1 MAHFQSSEFQRFGDY
16 ILLDRINVGGM
27 AEVFRGKQI
36 GVEGFARLV
45 ALKRILPNIS
55 ADQDFIDMFIDE
67 AKLAVQMRHANIV
80 QIYDLGHTDGS
91 YYIAM
96 EYIAGVDLRT
106 VWDRARRRNRLLP
119 IAMSAYI
126 MQKVAE
132 GLDFAHRKKDD
143 RGNDIGLVHRD
154 ISPQNVL
161 ISFEGEVKVVDFG
174 IAKAKNKVSKTQ
186 AGTLKGK
193 FGYMSPE
200 QVRGIELDNRSDIF
214 AVGACLYELIVGERL
229 FLGESDFSTLEK
241 VRNVEMVP
249 PSQLNKGLSPQIERV
264 VMKALQK
271 NRDDRYRY
279 TSEVS
284 EDLQR
289 YLFESNQPFQR
300 TDLARYMKQHFKP
313 EIDKEYERLE
323 RYRDVSLANVA
334 PPPPQQ
340 PEQQDFEITVD
351 EPDAEAAMPAAGMPQ
366 AAMPA
371 AGMPQAAMSAT
382 GMPQAAMPV
391 AGMPQAAM
399 PVAGMPQ
406 AAMPAAGAP
415 LAPPSP
421 ATLPPPPSNTL
432 PGWAKGLIATLSVMV
447 LLAVGAVVWAVVLRE
462 PLKPAVVQSGSLT
475 IDVEPADAE
484 IWINSKQ
491 VATQSPFATDL
502 PVQTHVLEIRKQ
514 GYKRILRPIKIEA
527 GQQRVE
533 SIKLEPNIVQ
543 ASILIRSKPPGID
556 IFVDGKQTGLQTPA
570 TVTKLGI
577 GSRNIVLK
585 RDGNEVYQTQ
595 VELKTGKV
603 EAIDVDL
610 TTLPVRLKV
619 TAGRSGAKV
628 FVGGKEVGVAPLELT
643 EQKPGETVVKII
655 ADKCDPYLEKVTL
668 IAGAKHSVSAP
679 LVCEGGAPDD
689 VAKNIG
695 RVSITATLIADVF
708 FGAEK
713 IGRTPLLGFATK
725 PGEHNVKL
733 VPLSG
738 DKAPFSRKIRVKA
751 GKTVSFSHSF

>member
-1 MAHFQSSEFQRFGDY
+1 M
-16 ILLDRINVGGM
+16 DRINVGGM
-27 AEVFRGKQI
+27 AEVFRGKQV

-80 QIYDLGHTDGS
+80 QIYDLGQAEGS

-154 ISPQNVL
+154 VSPQNVL

-214 AVGACLYELIVGERL
+214 AVGAVLYELIVGERL

-249 PSQLNKGLSPQIERV
+249 PSQLNKSLSPQIERI
-264 VMKALQK
+264 VMKTLQK
-271 NRDDRYRY
+271 SRDDRYRH

-334 PPPPQQ
+334 APPSQVSNQ
-340 PEQQDFEITVD
+340 SQDIEITVD
-351 EPDAEAAMPAAGMPQ
+351 EPEPVPAMPAAAMPTPTAAMPAPTPV
-366 AAMPA
+366 MPA
-371 AGMPQAAMSAT
+371 NAVSMTPVQTTPSQT
-382 GMPQAAMPV
+382 G
-391 AGMPQAAM
+391 
-399 PVAGMPQ
+399 
-406 AAMPAAGAP
+406 
-415 LAPPSP
+415 
-421 ATLPPPPSNTL
+421 L
-432 PGWAKGLIATLSVMV
+432 PGWAKGLIATLSILVV
-447 LLAVGAVVWAVVLRE
+447 LAVGIVVWAVVFRA
-462 PLKPAVVQSGSLT
+462 PGGPAQGQSGSLT
-475 IDVEPADAE
+475 LDIIPADAE
-484 IWINSKQ
+484 IWLNSKQ
-491 VATQSPFATDL
+491 VASTSPFATDL
-502 PVQTHVLEIRKQ
+502 AAKTHVLEIRKE
-514 GYKRILRPIKIEA
+514 GFKRILRPIKITA
-527 GQQRVE
+527 GQNRVE
-533 SIKLEPNIVQ
+533 TIKLE
-543 ASILIRSKPPGID
+543 SIEVKSSLMVRSKPPGVSIW
-556 IFVDGKQTGLQTPA
+556 IDGKDSGFETPA
-570 TVTKLGI
+570 TVTKLASGARSLELRRA
-577 GSRNIVLK
+577 GVSVYKAQVVLK
-585 RDGNEVYQTQ
+585 AGE
-595 VELKTGKV
+595 V
-603 EAIDVDL
+603 EAMEIDL
-610 TTLPVRLKV
+610 TRLPTILKV
-619 TAGRSGAKV
+619 KSSRSGAKV
-628 FVGGKEVGVAPLELT
+628 LINGRSMGVTPLELN
-643 EQKPGETVVKII
+643 QLKPGNFKVQVVLE
-655 ADKCDPYLEKVTL
+655 KCDPFVEQVKLEAAMTKVVQATMQCL
-668 IAGAKHSVSAP
+668 G
-679 LVCEGGAPDD
+679 GGADD
-689 VAKNIG
+689 VKNGIG
-695 RVSITATLIADVF
+695 RLNVTATIMADVF
-708 FGAEK
+708 VDGK
-713 IGRTPLLGFATK
+713 KLGRTPVLGLSLAA
-725 PGEHNVKL
+725 GQHSLKL
-733 VPLSG
+733 VPLAG
-738 DKAPFSRKIRVKA
+738 DKPPYEK
-751 GKTVSFSHSF
+751 SFETKPGRTLSISHSF

>member
-1 MAHFQSSEFQRFGDY
+1 
-16 ILLDRINVGGM
+16 M

-249 PSQLNKGLSPQIERV
+249 PSQLNKSLSPQIERI
-264 VMKALQK
+264 VMKTLQK

-340 PEQQDFEITVD
+340 PAQADFEITVD
-351 EPDAEAAMPAAGMPQ
+351 DPEAEAAMPAPGMPQ

-371 AGMPQAAMSAT
+371 P
-382 GMPQAAMPV
+382 
-391 AGMPQAAM
+391 
-399 PVAGMPQ
+399 GMPQ
-406 AAMPAAGAP
+406 AAMPAPGMPQAAMPAP
-415 LAPPSP
+415 GMPQAAMPAPGMPVATLTP
-421 ATLPPPPSNTL
+421 ATPPPASGSL
-432 PGWAKGLIATLSVMV
+432 PGWAKGLIAVLSLMV

-462 PLKPAVVQSGSLT
+462 PAQSAVAQSGSLT
-475 IDVEPADAE
+475 VDVEPADAE
-484 IWINSKQ
+484 IWINSKK

-502 PVQTHVLEIRKQ
+502 SAQTHVLEIRKE
-514 GYKRILRPIKIEA
+514 GYKRILRPIKIEP

-533 SIKLEPNIVQ
+533 TIKLEATSVQ
-543 ASILIRSKPPGID
+543 ASIVLRSEPSGVD
-556 IFVDGKQTGLQTPA
+556 IFIDGKQTGLQTPA
-570 TVTKLGI
+570 TVTKLAA
-577 GSRNIVLK
+577 GSKTLVLK
-585 RDGNEVYQTQ
+585 RDGKEVYKAQ
-595 VELKTGKV
+595 VELKAGEV

-610 TTLPVRLKV
+610 NKLPVRLKL

-628 FVGGKEVGVAPLELT
+628 FLGGKEVGTAPLELT
-643 EQKPGETVVKII
+643 NQKPGEVLVKVT
-655 ADKCDPYLEKVTL
+655 ADKCEPYLEKVTL
-668 IAGAKHSVSAP
+668 VAGARHSVSAP

-689 VAKNIG
+689 AAKNIG
-695 RVSITATLIADVF
+695 RVSITATVIADVF
-708 FGAEK
+708 FGGQK
-713 IGRTPLLGFATK
+713 SGRTPLLGFALK
-725 PGEHNVKL
+725 PGEHVLKL
-733 VPLSG
+733 VPLTG
-738 DKAPFSRKIRVKA
+738 DKPPFTRKIRIKA
-751 GKTVSFSHSF
+751 GKTVSFSHAF